1 MMCLFFLIFAGMNK
15 INKDR
20 YLCLILWSSFILLG
34 CKNYSIEKKL
44 STVDTLLAADNLN
57 EAEFTLRQISEKDMS
72 ESELAKYNLLS
83 ILTTW
88 RQSQPI
94 KNETDLDKSISYLE
108 QNGNDALLARCYY
121 MKGELLCDKKGL
133 FFTKG
138 RNNLL
143 QKMTSLL
150 SITSMKVLHFKIC
163 VVKHWE

>member
-88 RQSQPI
+88 RLSQPI
-94 KNETDLDKSISYLE
+94 KNETDLDKSISTYSSFCRLKSS
-108 QNGNDALLARCYY
+108 LHSI
-121 MKGELLCDKKGL
+121 
-133 FFTKG
+133 FTYVSPIQYTFSTK
-138 RNNLL
+138 L
-143 QKMTSLL
+143 M
-150 SITSMKVLHFKIC
+150 V
-163 VVKHWE
+163 